1 MAISDSFTIV
11 VPTRDDPIRCQHM
24 LESMIQPNTHPELSI
39 RVVFLV
45 NDTGTDATD
54 RLEETISAG
63 RFASLQPR
71 LLHATQNF
79 PTVEEN
85 IRHTLGGNLDA
96 VDEHFLIVG
105 NSDQV
110 ELGALRGAIGYLRAH
125 QLDLLLIG
133 ASNREIYEGK
143 AVRQLYSTPRHLNP
157 KNRLVP
163 GNCHGKNTF
172 SDAIADYGPV
182 DYLAFIGCQIYTKRF
197 FRELCRIQSEL
208 PEPLYSIPIASLE
221 LSTRQDWDI
230 GFYPDVVVTRIDHL
244 QYGVNSAQQ
253 PPDWWVFRSR
263 TDRGLSR
270 HILLAVISNS
280 SHLSPSAFETLVNSH
295 TVSIPRGCPQ
305 YFFSNFLFS
314 FVQQA
319 CNSVRFATKDA
330 TLRYC
335 TSELCDIVKFGKR
348 LGEIEIGLP
357 SDKQELIS
365 AWLQLFGV
373 IGDYSQPAKIAELMS
388 ASAAVLTLL
397 DGRPGMERWVSQ
409 LLSVE

>member
-11 VPTRDDPIRCQHM
+11 VPTRDDPVRCQHM
-24 LESMIQPNTHPELSI
+24 LEYLIQQNTHSELSI
-39 RVVFLV
+39 RAVFLV
-45 NDTGTDATD
+45 NDTGADATN
-54 RLEETISAG
+54 RLQEAISAG
-63 RFASLQPR
+63 QFASLQPR
-71 LLHATQNF
+71 LLQARQNF

-110 ELGALRGAIGYLRAH
+110 DLGALRGAIAYLRDH
-125 QLDLLLIG
+125 RLDLLLVG
-133 ASNREIYEGK
+133 VNNREIYEGK
-143 AVRQLYSTPRHLNP
+143 PVRQLYSTPRHLNP
-157 KNRLVP
+157 KNRLAP
-163 GNCHGKNTF
+163 GSCHGKDTF

-182 DYLAFIGCQIYTKRF
+182 DYLAYIGCQIYTKKF

-208 PEPLYSIPIASLE
+208 SEPLYSIPVASLE

-244 QYGVNSAQQ
+244 QYGANSAQQ

-280 SHLSPSAFETLVNSH
+280 SYLSPSAFKTLVNSH

-305 YFFSNFLFS
+305 YIFSNFLFS

-319 CNSVRFATKDA
+319 CNSVRLADKDA

-348 LGEIEIGLP
+348 LGETEIGLP
-357 SDKQELIS
+357 SDRQALIS

-373 IGDYSQPAKIAELMS
+373 IGDYSQTDKITELMS
-388 ASAAVLTLL
+388 SSSAILTLL
-397 DGRPGMERWVSQ
+397 DGRPGMERWISQ
-409 LLSVE
+409 LI

>member
-24 LESMIQPNTHPELSI
+24 LESMVQNTHPELSI

-45 NDTGTDATD
+45 NDTGSDATN
-54 RLEETISAG
+54 RLEKTISAG
-63 RFASLQPR
+63 QFASLQPR
-71 LLHATQNF
+71 LLRATRNF

-85 IRHTLGGNLDA
+85 IRHTLGGSLDA
-96 VDEHFLIVG
+96 VDEHFLIIG

-110 ELGALRGAIGYLRAH
+110 DLDALRGAIGDLRDH
-125 QLDLLLIG
+125 QLDLLLVG
-133 ASNREIYEGK
+133 VNNCETYEGK
-143 AVRQLYSTPRHLNP
+143 PVRKLYATPRHLNP

-163 GNCHGKNTF
+163 GGCHGKNTF
-172 SDAIADYGPV
+172 SAAMTDYGPV
-182 DYLAFIGCQIYTKRF
+182 DYLAYIGCQIYTKRF
-197 FRELCRIQSEL
+197 FRDLCRVQSDL
-208 PEPLYSIPIASLE
+208 PEPLYSIPVGSLE

-230 GFYPDVVVTRIDHL
+230 GFHPGVVVTRIDHL
-244 QYGVNSAQQ
+244 QYGANSSQQ

-280 SHLSPSAFETLVNSH
+280 LHLSPSAFKTLANSH
-295 TVSIPRGCPQ
+295 LVSIPRGCPQ

-319 CNSVRFATKDA
+319 CNGVRCAPKDA

-335 TSELCDIVKFGKR
+335 TSELCDIVKFGRR
-348 LGEIEIGLP
+348 LGEIEIGL
-357 SDKQELIS
+357 SADKQALIS
-365 AWLQLFGV
+365 AWMQLFGV
-373 IGDYSQPAKIAELMS
+373 IGDYTHPAEITQLMS

-397 DGRPGMERWVSQ
+397 DERPGMERWISQ
-409 LLSVE
+409 LV